1 MNTHLLKSMR
11 YLTIALATVLL
22 SAGVVN
28 AGPAQFV
35 IVNINA
41 PGVGFNDPAPAA
53 PVGGNTGTTLG
64 DQRLIAFA
72 HAARIWSERLDSNVP
87 IRIRAQFTPLGA
99 GILGSAGPVAVAS
112 DFPNAPLPGTQYHIA
127 LANKLAG
134 GDLAPALDDINANFT
149 TAINFY
155 LGLDNNHGTQNDLV
169 TVLLH
174 EFAHGLGFS
183 QFANLTTG
191 ALFGGLPDV
200 YNSHLFDNEVQKS
213 WLAMTDAER
222 LASAA
227 RFGKVVWTGGFVT
240 AGVPNVLSLG
250 SPRVEIN
257 QPASIASQLQ
267 FGVAVFGPRI
277 GSPSVSAEVVAAVD
291 VVESP
296 LPGTTAPGTTTD
308 GCSPF
313 SNEAAVAG
321 KIVLIERGFCG
332 FAVKARNATNA
343 GAAAAVIY
351 NNAANAA
358 GAPPGMADDGINGQF
373 VTIPTIS
380 LRRADGLNILGA
392 TGVLMDIAVDLLI
405 RAGADATNRARIYAP
420 SPVVGA
426 SSISHYDTVA
436 SRNLLMEPAINAD
449 LTHNVEAPFDLTRE
463 LLHDVGWF
471 PDADGD
477 LIDDAGDCD
486 TSSDLRPTIVV
497 GSIDTGVPNFLF
509 TTGCTGSDLIAAIA
523 AAARNHGGFVSGVAH
538 LTNDWIKADL
548 ISGQQKGTIQ
558 SAAAKSK

>member
-1 MNTHLLKSMR
+1 
-11 YLTIALATVLL
+11 
-22 SAGVVN
+22 
-28 AGPAQFV
+28 
-35 IVNINA
+35 
-41 PGVGFNDPAPAA
+41 
-53 PVGGNTGTTLG
+53 
-64 DQRLIAFA
+64 
-72 HAARIWSERLDSNVP
+72 
-87 IRIRAQFTPLGA
+87 
-99 GILGSAGPVAVAS
+99 
-112 DFPNAPLPGTQYHIA
+112 
-127 LANKLAG
+127 
-134 GDLAPALDDINANFT
+134 
-149 TAINFY
+149 
-155 LGLDNNHGTQNDLV
+155 
-169 TVLLH
+169 
-174 EFAHGLGFS
+174 
-183 QFANLTTG
+183 
-191 ALFGGLPDV
+191 
-200 YNSHLFDNEVQKS
+200 
-213 WLAMTDAER
+213 MTDAER
-222 LASAA
+222 LASAT

-250 SPRVEIN
+250 SPRVEIVT
-257 QPASIASQLQ
+257 PASISGQLQ
-267 FGVAVFGPRI
+267 FGTAAFGPRI
-277 GSPSVSAEVVAAVD
+277 GDPSVSAGVVAAVD
-291 VVESP
+291 AVEPP
-296 LPGTTAPGTTTD
+296 LPNTTVPGTTTD

-313 SNEAAVAG
+313 SNAADVAG

-358 GAPPGMADDGINGQF
+358 GAPPGMGDDGINGAF

-380 LRRADGLNILGA
+380 LRRVDGLNILGA

-405 RAGADATNRARIYAP
+405 RAGADAANRARVYAP
-420 SPVVGA
+420 NPVVGG

-523 AAARNHGGFVSGVAH
+523 AAAGNHGGFVSGVAH
-538 LTNDWIKADL
+538 LTNDWKKADL
-548 ISGQQKGTIQ
+548 ISGQQKGAIQ

>member
-1 MNTHLLKSMR
+1 MNTHLLKPMR

-22 SAGVVN
+22 SAGVVS

-112 DFPNAPLPGTQYHIA
+112 DFPNAPWPGTQYHIA

-174 EFAHGLGFS
+174 EFAHGLGFI

-200 YNSHLFDNEVQKS
+200 YNSHLFDIEVQKS

-222 LASAA
+222 LASAT

-250 SPRVEIN
+250 SSRVEIN

-420 SPVVGA
+420 SPVVGR
-426 SSISHYDTVA
+426 IV
-436 SRNLLMEPAINAD
+436 D
-449 LTHNVEAPFDLTRE
+449 LTLRHGGLAQS
-463 LLHDVGWF
+463 
-471 PDADGD
+471 ADGT
-477 LIDDAGDCD
+477 GHQC
-486 TSSDLRPTIVV
+486 RPH
-497 GSIDTGVPNFLF
+497 
-509 TTGCTGSDLIAAIA
+509 AQ
-523 AAARNHGGFVSGVAH
+523 RR
-538 LTNDWIKADL
+538 
-548 ISGQQKGTIQ
+548 GTL
-558 SAAAKSK
+558 

>member
-1 MNTHLLKSMR
+1 M
-11 YLTIALATVLL
+11 
-22 SAGVVN
+22 
-28 AGPAQFV
+28 
-35 IVNINA
+35 
-41 PGVGFNDPAPAA
+41 
-53 PVGGNTGTTLG
+53 
-64 DQRLIAFA
+64 
-72 HAARIWSERLDSNVP
+72 
-87 IRIRAQFTPLGA
+87 
-99 GILGSAGPVAVAS
+99 
-112 DFPNAPLPGTQYHIA
+112 
-127 LANKLAG
+127 
-134 GDLAPALDDINANFT
+134 
-149 TAINFY
+149 
-155 LGLDNNHGTQNDLV
+155 
-169 TVLLH
+169 
-174 EFAHGLGFS
+174 
-183 QFANLTTG
+183 TTG

-200 YNSHLFDNEVQKS
+200 YNSHLFDIEVQKS

-222 LASAA
+222 LASAT

-291 VVESP
+291 AVESP

-420 SPVVGA
+420 SPVVGG

-523 AAARNHGGFVSGVAH
+523 AAAGNHGGFVSGVAH
-538 LTNDWIKADL
+538 LTNDWNKADL
-548 ISGQQKGTIQ
+548 ISGQQKGAIQ